1 MKLRLAAAC
10 AAALLAAA
18 CQTPGRTAGPVLA
31 APLAADPPT
40 LRTALP
46 AGEGLHPA
54 VLIVPAC
61 DAPLA
66 SSRAALYTRY
76 AEKLRDEG
84 FAAGILAWP
93 GSGSGDPACN
103 AVKPAVIASA
113 ILAAVKALQ
122 LQPGVDPRRLHL
134 VGWGHGGAGVI
145 EIIRADK
152 RLPGLVSAVA
162 VYPDCPAPETWKT
175 EVTLFLALAE
185 RDTAAPPAACRAWAE
200 KSEGPGPVAI
210 TRYTGV
216 AHGFDVNEAAEPA
229 FAAYRTGTPLTYDD
243 PTAYQFW
250 LDLLKFLR
258 LKIDAGAS

>member
-1 MKLRLAAAC
+1 MMLRLAAAC
-10 AAALLAAA
+10 AVALLAAA
-18 CQTPGRTAGPVLA
+18 CQTPAAPGPVLS
-31 APLAADPPT
+31 APLAGDPPT

-46 AGEGLHPA
+46 ATPGPHPA
-54 VLIVPAC
+54 VLMVPAC

-66 SSRAALYTRY
+66 SARAALYTRY

-93 GSGSGDPACN
+93 GSGAGDPDCN
-103 AVKPAVIASA
+103 TVEPAVIASA
-113 ILAAVKALQ
+113 ILGGVKALQ
-122 LQPGVDPRRLHL
+122 AQPGVDPKRLHL
-134 VGWGHGGAGVI
+134 VGWGHGGRGVI
-145 EIIRADK
+145 EIIRAEK
-152 RLPGLVSAVA
+152 RLAGLVSAVA
-162 VYPDCPAPETWKT
+162 VYPDCPKPEPWKT

-185 RDTAAPPAACRAWAE
+185 FDTAAPPADCRAFAE
-200 KSEGPGPVAI
+200 KSDGPGPVAI

-216 AHGFDVNEAAEPA
+216 AHGFDVGEAADPA
-229 FAAYRTGTPLTYDD
+229 FAAYRTGTPLTYDE